1 MDDDDIAIAATCL
14 QLHITSSHEH
24 YAERK
29 KDSVSV
35 RICLQKRHQAIN
47 TVFIQP
53 YCQIWQITMK
63 RNFVTL

>member
-24 YAERK
+24 AERK